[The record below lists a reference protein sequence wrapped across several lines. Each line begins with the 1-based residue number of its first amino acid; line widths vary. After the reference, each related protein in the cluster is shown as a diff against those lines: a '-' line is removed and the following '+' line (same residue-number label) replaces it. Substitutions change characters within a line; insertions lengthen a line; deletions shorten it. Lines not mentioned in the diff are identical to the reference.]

1 MTKNFRDLRGKMS
14 ADRQAKAQQRTE
26 AMMRGMALAD
36 LRRARQL
43 SQETL
48 GAAMRVSQ
56 PEISKLEKRADTY
69 VSTVRKYVEALGG
82 SLEIIAHFPEGEVR
96 ITQFGELEAA
106 MAGE

>member
-1 MTKNFRDLRGKMS
+1 MTKKFRELRGKM
-14 ADRQAKAQQRTE
+14 APHRQERAAARTTE
-26 AMMRGMALAD
+26 MLQGMALAD

-48 GAAMRVSQ
+48 GIAMRVSQ

-82 SLEIIAHFPEGEVR
+82 SLEIVAHFPEGEVR
-96 ITQFGELEAA
+96 ITQFGALEEAA
-106 MAGE
+106 V

>member
-1 MTKNFRDLRGKMS
+1 MAKNFRELRGKMS
-14 ADRQAKAQQRTE
+14 RDRQARAAARTAE
-26 AMMRGMALAD
+26 MMKGMALAD

-48 GAAMRVSQ
+48 GLAMHVSQ

-82 SLEIIAHFPEGEVR
+82 SLEIVAHFPEGEVR
-96 ITQFGELEAA
+96 ITQFAALEEATV
-106 MAGE
+106 

>member
-1 MTKNFRDLRGKMS
+1 MTKKYNNLRAKMTPERR
-14 ADRQAKAQQRTE
+14 ARAAARTA
-26 AMMRGMALAD
+26 AMMEQMALAD

-48 GAAMRVSQ
+48 ATAMRVTQ

-82 SLEIIAHFPEGEVR
+82 TLEIVAHFPEGDCR
-96 ITQFGELEAA
+96 ITQFSALEEAVS
-106 MAGE
+106 